1 MEVLEGAVT
10 EHSVLQGRKCRR
22 LGSVVPQ
29 HIQRSCPKDTK
40 PKELE
45 LRGNL
50 SGPLGMTVMSVYVVQ
65 KPQD

>member
-1 MEVLEGAVT
+1 MINGKAEVLEGTVT

-22 LGSVVPQ
+22 LGSAVPQ

-45 LRGNL
+45 LRGGIHL
-50 SGPLGMTVMSVYVVQ
+50 DPWV
-65 KPQD
+65 